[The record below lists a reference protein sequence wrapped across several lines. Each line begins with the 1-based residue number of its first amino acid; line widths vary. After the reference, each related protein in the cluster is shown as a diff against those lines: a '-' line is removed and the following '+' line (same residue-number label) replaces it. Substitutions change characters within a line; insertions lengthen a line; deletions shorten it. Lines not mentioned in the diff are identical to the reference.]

1 MWGLGQSPNKS
12 TDEYPRRQK
21 AITMLFWRIELAA
34 VESGTPAIY
43 DALINELNEWMI
55 SYRLLVKSRI
65 TRTANRKVSDETGSD
80 KKEAVAMSAQTS
92 ATAWRIALFR
102 SEKASYACYR
112 GFFLFAPVCDL
123 NETKSVLF
131 LRMDNVLRLIDDF
144 NWLV

>member
-1 MWGLGQSPNKS
+1 
-12 TDEYPRRQK
+12 
-21 AITMLFWRIELAA
+21 MLFWRIELAA

-112 GFFLFAPVCDL
+112 GFFYLPPYV
-123 NETKSVLF
+123 
-131 LRMDNVLRLIDDF
+131 I
-144 NWLV
+144 

>member
-1 MWGLGQSPNKS
+1 MWGLGQRPNKS

-21 AITMLFWRIELAA
+21 ATTMLFWRIELAA

-43 DALINELNEWMI
+43 DELINELNEWMI

-92 ATAWRIALFR
+92 ATA
-102 SEKASYACYR
+102 
-112 GFFLFAPVCDL
+112 
-123 NETKSVLF
+123 
-131 LRMDNVLRLIDDF
+131 
-144 NWLV
+144 

>member
-1 MWGLGQSPNKS
+1 MTFITAGHDLRTKASQQSLPERQNHCS
-12 TDEYPRRQK
+12 CTNEYPRRQK

-92 ATAWRIALFR
+92 ATA
-102 SEKASYACYR
+102 
-112 GFFLFAPVCDL
+112 
-123 NETKSVLF
+123 
-131 LRMDNVLRLIDDF
+131 
-144 NWLV
+144 